1 MWCSARDGPLC
12 TYYNLNIP
20 RGRSIQA
27 ALTCVHPNVPAPPPV
42 PVHTM
47 CRVTY
52 LLNWYLAQGRP
63 GSNELL
69 TNRIIEINEPALW
82 LDWPM
87 CQVSHSLSLSVIK
100 SPFSWQGWLLAP
112 AIERWQVWRC
122 CSVLS
127 SPHINREI
135 QTKTRKYDANRYL
148 SADLFTHWHHCKIL
162 NSISSPQLA
171 FFRVP
176 PILEN

>member
-42 PVHTM
+42 PVHPM

-82 LDWPM
+82 LHWPM

-100 SPFSWQGWLLAP
+100 SPFSWQGWLLALGYWAVTSVKVLLRVIQP
-112 AIERWQVWRC
+112 THQPWNSDKDAKIWRKQISERW
-122 CSVLS
+122 SLHTLT
-127 SPHINREI
+127 P
-135 QTKTRKYDANRYL
+135 L
-148 SADLFTHWHHCKIL
+148 
-162 NSISSPQLA
+162 
-171 FFRVP
+171 
-176 PILEN
+176 

>member
-69 TNRIIEINEPALW
+69 TNRIIEINEPVLW
-82 LDWPM
+82 LHWPM

-100 SPFSWQGWLLAP
+100 SPFSWQGWLLALGYWAVTSVKVLLRVIQP
-112 AIERWQVWRC
+112 THQPWNSDKDAKIWRKQIEPRW
-122 CSVLS
+122 SLHTLT
-127 SPHINREI
+127 P
-135 QTKTRKYDANRYL
+135 L
-148 SADLFTHWHHCKIL
+148 
-162 NSISSPQLA
+162 
-171 FFRVP
+171 
-176 PILEN
+176 

>member
-69 TNRIIEINEPALW
+69 TNRIIEINEPVLW
-82 LDWPM
+82 LHWPM

-100 SPFSWQGWLLAP
+100 SPFSWQGWLLALGYWAVTSVKVLLRVIQP
-112 AIERWQVWRC
+112 THQPWNSDKDAKIWRKQIELRW
-122 CSVLS
+122 SLHALT
-127 SPHINREI
+127 P
-135 QTKTRKYDANRYL
+135 L
-148 SADLFTHWHHCKIL
+148 
-162 NSISSPQLA
+162 
-171 FFRVP
+171 
-176 PILEN
+176 

>member
-82 LDWPM
+82 LHWPM

-100 SPFSWQGWLLAP
+100 SPFSWQGWLLALGYWAVTSVKVLLRVIQP
-112 AIERWQVWRC
+112 THQPWNSDKDAKIWRKQISERW
-122 CSVLS
+122 SLHTLT
-127 SPHINREI
+127 P
-135 QTKTRKYDANRYL
+135 L
-148 SADLFTHWHHCKIL
+148 
-162 NSISSPQLA
+162 
-171 FFRVP
+171 
-176 PILEN
+176 